1 MRREVTELDELIV
14 STGAKGDK
22 EEKST
27 LERQR
32 IKALVARGAASATV
46 RSAMSELHDAVRS
59 PAVTQHELLGKQRS
73 LELGAEGE
81 LISELLHSAHI
92 YTVNAV
98 SMLTSPDDR
107 SLVTLLRVV
116 LEGLDRALGGVLKRL
131 LPRAPTR

>member
-81 LISELLHSAHI
+81 LISELLHSAHV
-92 YTVNAV
+92 YTVTG
-98 SMLTSPDDR
+98 MLTSPDDR
-107 SLVTLLRVV
+107 ALVTLLRVV
-116 LEGLDRALGGVLKRL
+116 LEGLDLALIHI
-131 LPRAPTR
+131 